1 MRHTRGARKRRAPST
16 LLLSL
21 PASPR
26 AVSPLAVSRIP
37 AKATIGLLFLQTPS
51 SHAPRPKTACTPFLF
66 WVTCWQ
72 DSKIPGL
79 SLSPS
84 SLILHCPGLIQ
95 CFHWGTVS
103 SLVTSFTTS
112 LGSLIGRSKW
122 GWVRERRGSRKPHP
136 PSCGTP
142 GKGRAAGIGD
152 SPRTGAPSRGEGARG
167 WVGRGDLCLNAIGHG
182 FGTWLAA
189 FNRSHI
195 YSPSPGD
202 TGTLP
207 ASWALSKSSL
217 CKSAG
222 LGVWGALL
230 WNEAAVF
237 LS

>member
-1 MRHTRGARKRRAPST
+1 MGDLLARFQNPWS
-16 LLLSL
+16 
-21 PASPR
+21 
-26 AVSPLAVSRIP
+26 
-37 AKATIGLLFLQTPS
+37 
-51 SHAPRPKTACTPFLF
+51 
-66 WVTCWQ
+66 
-72 DSKIPGL
+72 L

-167 WVGRGDLCLNAIGHG
+167 WVGRGGLCLNAIGHG

-195 YSPSPGD
+195 YSPSPRGHRNSSCLMGTFKELFVQICR
-202 TGTLP
+202 TG
-207 ASWALSKSSL
+207 
-217 CKSAG
+217 G
-222 LGVWGALL
+222 LGGSFV
-230 WNEAAVF
+230 E
-237 LS
+237 